1 MKITVLTENTSARED
16 IAAEHGLSL
25 FIEAC
30 GHNILFDMGQTDI
43 FAENA
48 KKLNVDLSRADIAVL
63 SHGHYDHGGGLARFF
78 ELNDTAPVYASRLV
92 FGEHYNG
99 AIKYIGLD
107 KRLEGST
114 RFVFTDR
121 VTRLAEGIT
130 LYPAESVHKI
140 YPELPNELS
149 KKQGEALVSDDFMHE
164 QYLLIEENG
173 KRVLISGCSHRGV
186 LNIAAAF
193 KPDIL
198 VGGFHFSKLALD
210 KTLENYARTLG
221 TVQTEFYTCH
231 CTGTAQFEFVSLHA
245 KNVKYLSAGMT
256 AEL

>member
-1 MKITVLTENTSARED
+1 MKCEIPS
-16 IAAEHGLSL
+16 
-25 FIEAC
+25 
-30 GHNILFDMGQTDI
+30 
-43 FAENA
+43 
-48 KKLNVDLSRADIAVL
+48 
-63 SHGHYDHGGGLARFF
+63 
-78 ELNDTAPVYASRLV
+78 
-92 FGEHYNG
+92 
-99 AIKYIGLD
+99 
-107 KRLEGST
+107 
-114 RFVFTDR
+114 
-121 VTRLAEGIT
+121 
-130 LYPAESVHKI
+130 
-140 YPELPNELS
+140 LS